1 MIALVNYILNGTFL
15 RYLVIILQSFTLIK
29 RFLVFLINSFAN
41 QWRRLYTL
49 VKVGQEGVMKCVICR
64 IL

>member
-15 RYLVIILQSFTLIK
+15 RYLVIILQTFTLIK
-29 RFLVFLINSFAN
+29 RFLAFLINSFAN
-41 QWRRLYTL
+41 QACRLYTL